1 MIAFG
6 SNSWPV
12 PPTFLPFEPDTSL
25 PISGLYGM
33 ARPFS
38 PASDMMPVSEKEEE
52 RTDDYRDPW
61 C

>member
-1 MIAFG
+1 MG
-6 SNSWPV
+6 R
-12 PPTFLPFEPDTSL
+12 
-25 PISGLYGM
+25 YGM

-61 C
+61 CRSGQELLQRRGS